1 MTAGIVQTLIAYR
14 GENYVSDRDALP
26 ADVGRLVYTDPF
38 AFLVGAAF
46 DRGMPWKRAW
56 EIPYWIHQEEMLD
69 AALLA
74 AAPLDALSRLLKS
87 LPARPR
93 YGGAGTLKSAA
104 ELVME
109 FGGDAAAVWSGASP
123 SEVRRRLQR
132 IHGVGPGIAA
142 MAIRILRDDWG
153 MFRGQESEIDVKP
166 DVHVMRVFK
175 RAGLIAYESEGA
187 ALEAAR
193 RLHPAFPGELDWPAW
208 QIGMKWCVA
217 GAPDCGACPL
227 TAICPKRV

>member
-14 GENYVSDRDALP
+14 EENYVSDRDALP

-56 EIPYWIHQEEMLD
+56 EIPYWIHQEGMLD

-109 FGGDAAAVWSGASP
+109 FGGDAAAVWSDASP
-123 SEVRRRLQR
+123 SKSVGGFNGYTGSAPASRRWLSAFCEMIGECSEDRNQR
-132 IHGVGPGIAA
+132 
-142 MAIRILRDDWG
+142 
-153 MFRGQESEIDVKP
+153 
-166 DVHVMRVFK
+166 
-175 RAGLIAYESEGA
+175 
-187 ALEAAR
+187 
-193 RLHPAFPGELDWPAW
+193 
-208 QIGMKWCVA
+208 
-217 GAPDCGACPL
+217 
-227 TAICPKRV
+227 

>member
-1 MTAGIVQTLIAYR
+1 MTAGIVQTLMAYR
-14 GENYVSDRDALP
+14 EENYVSDRDALP

-56 EIPYWIHQEEMLD
+56 EIPYWIHRKGMLD

-74 AAPLDALSRLLKS
+74 SAPLDALSRLLKS

-187 ALEAAR
+187 ALEVAR
-193 RLHPAFPGELDWPAW
+193 QLHPAFPGELDWPAW

-217 GAPDCGACPL
+217 VTPNCGACPL